1 MVAPPTHYYDVMY
14 ATMVAPPTHYY
25 YDVIYAIM
33 VAPPTHCYDKSHLLI
48 NCNVEIKI
56 KLCIN
61 VTLLNLVTSIPKVF
75 TK

>member
-1 MVAPPTHYYDVMY
+1 MVATPTHYYDVMY
-14 ATMVAPPTHYY
+14 ATMVAPPSHY

-56 KLCIN
+56 KLCVNI
-61 VTLLNLVTSIPKVF
+61 TLSNLVTSIPKVF